1 VSEEDLWS
9 DLKMTVQSTY
19 KKKDP
24 FPRKAEVSEQPGAEV
39 CPGETEYPMLV
50 DHIASII
57 YVTALEEPRRKLN
70 ISPQM
75 ESILGFSSAEWL
87 ADPELWLKQLH
98 PEDRE
103 RVLAEFYN
111 SHDRSKPI
119 RSEYRLL
126 TRDGRVVWMHDEALV
141 VQDEAGGPC
150 FMQGVMLD
158 ISESKQAEEVLQK
171 SEAKFRTIFERVA
184 AGIGLVDIRGRLIE
198 SNSALQGILGYSGEE
213 LRNRVFNEFT
223 HPDDAAEDM
232 NLFKE
237 LLAGKRDYYQ
247 REKRFLRKDGEVVWS
262 LQNVS
267 LVRGSEGQSQFTICM
282 VEDIT
287 EHKRLENHFLQSQK
301 METVGRLAGGIAHD
315 FNNIL
320 TVIKGYSQL
329 LLNELSEDHPL
340 RDNVEEIR
348 KSTERAENL
357 TRQLLAFSRRQVMEM
372 KVIDLNDLL
381 RNLEKMLCR
390 VIGEDIELTTLL
402 AEDLGRVKFDPG
414 QIEQVILNLAVNAR
428 DAMPSG
434 GKLTLET
441 ANVELD
447 EAYACSHIS
456 VVPGQYVLLSVSDTG
471 GGMPPEVK
479 DRIFEPFFTTKG
491 KGKGTG
497 LGLSTVYGI
506 VKQSGGNIWVYSEP
520 GKGTTFKIYLPRVE
534 EEVDALPRRDEP
546 SDLPKGNETILLV
559 EDDSSVRDLAVRFL
573 RGQGYTIL
581 EATNG
586 NEAIRIARKS
596 KKEKVHLLLTDMVMP
611 QMGGKELVERFRSI
625 HPEIKVLF
633 ISGYTDTAITHHGLS
648 EPNTAL
654 LQKPFSLTSLAKKV
668 REVLDK

>member
-24 FPRKAEVSEQPGAEV
+24 FPRKAEVAEQHGAEV
-39 CPGETEYPMLV
+39 CPDEAEYPMLV
-50 DHIASII
+50 DHIASIT
-57 YVTALEEPRRKLN
+57 YVTALNEPRRKLY

-87 ADPELWLKQLH
+87 ADPKLWLKQLH

-184 AGIGLVDIRGRLIE
+184 TGIGLVDIRGRLIE

-381 RNLEKMLCR
+381 KNLEKMLCR

-441 ANVELD
+441 ADVELD
-447 EAYACSHIS
+447 EAYARSHIS

-625 HPEIKVLF
+625 HPKIKVLF

>member
-24 FPRKAEVSEQPGAEV
+24 FPRKAEVAEQHGAEV
-39 CPGETEYPMLV
+39 CPDEAEYPMLV
-50 DHIASII
+50 DHIASIT
-57 YVTALEEPRRKLN
+57 YVTALNEPRRKLY

-87 ADPELWLKQLH
+87 ADPKLWLKQLH

-184 AGIGLVDIRGRLIE
+184 TGIGLVDIRGRLIE

-381 RNLEKMLCR
+381 KNLEKMLCR

-441 ANVELD
+441 ADVELD
-447 EAYACSHIS
+447 EAYARSHIS

-633 ISGYTDTAITHHGLS
+633 ISGYTDFAITHHGLS

>member
-1 VSEEDLWS
+1 
-9 DLKMTVQSTY
+9 
-19 KKKDP
+19 
-24 FPRKAEVSEQPGAEV
+24 
-39 CPGETEYPMLV
+39 
-50 DHIASII
+50 
-57 YVTALEEPRRKLN
+57 
-70 ISPQM
+70 
-75 ESILGFSSAEWL
+75 
-87 ADPELWLKQLH
+87 
-98 PEDRE
+98 
-103 RVLAEFYN
+103 
-111 SHDRSKPI
+111 
-119 RSEYRLL
+119 
-126 TRDGRVVWMHDEALV
+126 
-141 VQDEAGGPC
+141 
-150 FMQGVMLD
+150 
-158 ISESKQAEEVLQK
+158 
-171 SEAKFRTIFERVA
+171 
-184 AGIGLVDIRGRLIE
+184 
-198 SNSALQGILGYSGEE
+198 
-213 LRNRVFNEFT
+213 
-223 HPDDAAEDM
+223 
-232 NLFKE
+232 
-237 LLAGKRDYYQ
+237 
-247 REKRFLRKDGEVVWS
+247 
-262 LQNVS
+262 
-267 LVRGSEGQSQFTICM
+267 
-282 VEDIT
+282 
-287 EHKRLENHFLQSQK
+287 
-301 METVGRLAGGIAHD
+301 
-315 FNNIL
+315 
-320 TVIKGYSQL
+320 
-329 LLNELSEDHPL
+329 L
-340 RDNVEEIR
+340 RDNAEEIR

-372 KVIDLNDLL
+372 KVFDLNDLL

-402 AEDLGRVKFDPG
+402 AEDLGRVKVDPG

-441 ANVELD
+441 ANVEID
-447 EAYACSHIS
+447 EAYARSHIS
-456 VVPGQYVLLSVSDTG
+456 VVPGHYVLLSVSDTG

-479 DRIFEPFFTTKG
+479 EQIFEPFFTTKG

-559 EDDSSVRDLAVRFL
+559 EDDSSVRDLAARFL
-573 RGQGYTIL
+573 RGQGYKIL

-648 EPNTAL
+648 EPNTTL
-654 LQKPFSLTSLAKKV
+654 LQKPFSLTSLAQKV

>member
-1 VSEEDLWS
+1 
-9 DLKMTVQSTY
+9 
-19 KKKDP
+19 
-24 FPRKAEVSEQPGAEV
+24 
-39 CPGETEYPMLV
+39 
-50 DHIASII
+50 
-57 YVTALEEPRRKLN
+57 
-70 ISPQM
+70 
-75 ESILGFSSAEWL
+75 
-87 ADPELWLKQLH
+87 
-98 PEDRE
+98 
-103 RVLAEFYN
+103 
-111 SHDRSKPI
+111 
-119 RSEYRLL
+119 
-126 TRDGRVVWMHDEALV
+126 
-141 VQDEAGGPC
+141 
-150 FMQGVMLD
+150 
-158 ISESKQAEEVLQK
+158 
-171 SEAKFRTIFERVA
+171 VA

-247 REKRFLRKDGEVVWS
+247 REKRFLRKDGEVVWG

-381 RNLEKMLCR
+381 KNLEKMLCR

-441 ANVELD
+441 ADVELD
-447 EAYACSHIS
+447 EAYARSHIS
-456 VVPGQYVLLSVSDTG
+456 VVPGQYVSLSVSDTG